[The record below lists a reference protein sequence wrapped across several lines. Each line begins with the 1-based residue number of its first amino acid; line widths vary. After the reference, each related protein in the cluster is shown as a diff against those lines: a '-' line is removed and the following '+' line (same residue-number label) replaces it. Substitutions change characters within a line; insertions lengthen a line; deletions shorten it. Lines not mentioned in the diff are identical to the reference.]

1 MRTICYAVSGVAALL
16 LAASAPAALAAPTER
31 VSVSSSGQQGD
42 EGSRDPSISGNGRYV
57 AFDSNARNLVSPPLG
72 DPLQEVYRHDRKTGA
87 TVLVSVGFDGKPAD
101 NGALGANISRS
112 GRFVAFDSSASNLVT
127 GVSGPGNQVFRRDL
141 TAGKTVLV
149 SASSG
154 GEPANSDAFGLAIS
168 ANGGYVVF
176 ASDATNLVAGAGGH
190 YHLFVRDVAAGVTT
204 VEDVTPGGKPG
215 DGDVSQADITPDGR
229 WLVFSTDAPDI
240 VGGDTNGNG
249 DVFLRDRQTGKTI
262 LVSVARGG
270 GTGSDLSNQPVISD
284 NGNLVAFTSFAH
296 NLVAGD
302 TNHELDVFVRDVKA
316 GTTELVSVSSAGGQG
331 SGSSSS
337 PSISADGHR
346 VAFLSQARNL
356 VADDTNGRSDVFVRD
371 RATDTTF
378 RASLASSGAQAKNN
392 SAFPEISA
400 DGRFVTF
407 STQAGNLVP
416 HDTNNQSDVFVRK
429 LPAQ

>member
-31 VSVSSSGQQGD
+31 VSVSSSGQPGD
-42 EGSRDPSISGNGRYV
+42 EGSRDPSISGHARSV
-57 AFDSNARNLVSPPLG
+57 AFDSTARNLVSPPLG

-87 TVLVSVGFDGKPAD
+87 TVLVSVGFDCKPAD
-101 NGALGANISRS
+101 NGALGANISLLV
-112 GRFVAFDSSASNLVT
+112 RFIAFDASASNLVA

-141 TAGKTVLV
+141 TAGKTVLL

-190 YHLFVRDVAAGVTT
+190 YHLFVRDVAAGGTT
-204 VEDVTPGGKPG
+204 GEERTPGVQPG
-215 DGDVSQADITPDGR
+215 NGDASQADITPDGQ
-229 WLVFSTDAPDI
+229 WLVFSSDAPDI

-249 DVFLRDRQTGKTI
+249 DVFLRNRQTVKTI
-262 LVSVARGG
+262 LVSVSRGG

-284 NGNLVAFTSFAH
+284 DGNLVAFTSFAH

-302 TNHELDVFVRDVKA
+302 TNRELDVFVRDVKA

-337 PSISADGHR
+337 PSISADGRR
-346 VAFLSQARNL
+346 VAFLSRAKNL
-356 VADDTNGRSDVFVRD
+356 VADDTNGRDDVFVRD
-371 RATDTTF
+371 RATDTTS
-378 RASLASSGAQAKNN
+378 RPSLASSGTQSKKN
-392 SAFPEISA
+392 SQFQEISP

-407 STQAGNLVP
+407 STQAGNL
-416 HDTNNQSDVFVRK
+416 
-429 LPAQ
+429 